1 MAEEG
6 YAQEEMTEASSG
18 EEQGRKPAEEG
29 DEGAPAWMV
38 TFADLMSL
46 LLCFFVLIV
55 SFSSMDVI
63 RYRSLVGSLRS
74 AFGSQNTIQSRV
86 IQSKTTAVSLGANLP
101 GNQSLSWEEMEND
114 LVAAVEEEGLTG
126 EATLHRTDNGMVLR
140 VRGTVMFE
148 PGGTRILPESLSL
161 LDKVAQVARS
171 FPRAIYVEGHTDN
184 IPLHSE
190 AFPSNW
196 ELSSGRASAVVRYLT
211 EIQHV
216 APEKLVASGFAH
228 TVPLATNTTAA
239 GRALN
244 RRVEFVF
251 SGRPGDTI

>member
-6 YAQEEMTEASSG
+6 FAQEEMTEESSG
-18 EEQGRKPAEEG
+18 EEEGKKAAEAE

-74 AFGSQNTIQSRV
+74 AFGSQNTIQSQA
-86 IQSKTTAVSLGANLP
+86 IQSQITAISLGQNLP
-101 GNQSLSWEEMEND
+101 GHQSLNWEELENE

-126 EATLHRTDNGMVLR
+126 EATLHRTDKGIVLR

-148 PGGTRILPESLSL
+148 PGGTRILPESLPL
-161 LDKVAQVARS
+161 LEKVAYIARA
-171 FPRAIYVEGHTDN
+171 FPRTIYVEGHTDN
-184 IPLHSE
+184 IPLRSE
-190 AFPSNW
+190 EFPSNW
-196 ELSSGRASAVVRYLT
+196 ELSSNRASAVVRYLT
-211 EIQHV
+211 EVQHI

-228 TVPLATNTTAA
+228 TVPIATNTTSA
-239 GRALN
+239 GRAQN

-251 SGRPGDTI
+251 SGRPGDAT